1 MTAPTLLPLDVL
13 GSVETAGTVTF
24 GLWLPWVSAADGN
37 SISLKIIHERDQ
49 FLQGIAARE
58 FAMNHSIRAPHG
70 DFWSVTVPIAGTP
83 PATAASAW
91 GSPGRYV
98 YRYQID
104 NPNVGT
110 LDWIIDPFA
119 REFGVGRMSAF
130 TLGYQPYT
138 WSATETGWRTPALA
152 DLVVYEVNIA
162 ELGGNFDRVQDFLG
176 YLADLGVNA
185 IEVMPLSNAG
195 AAVDWGYLPIGYF
208 GVDGRFGKRSDFQA
222 LVDAAHQH
230 GIAVIVDVVYGHT
243 GVDFPYYDAYTRL
256 RYHENPFMGPFA
268 KDYFSNFGKSTDF
281 GRPLT
286 RDYFF
291 SVNHHWLEV
300 YHVDGFR
307 YDCVPNYWDGPLG
320 VGYASLVYE
329 TYQLTKSKLA
339 GPPSDWRRF
348 DAGPAEPLRLIQCAE
363 QLEGPEEILRTT
375 YSNTTWQNAT
385 FDAAK
390 SVARGDR
397 GPLTD
402 LGLRLGLFG
411 YCEQA
416 DSNGDLIPKTA
427 LQYLENH
434 DHERFICNFGLT
446 NPDEAANPLFLE
458 GDRSRWFM
466 LQPYLIAILMS
477 KGIPMLWQGEEFAEN
492 YFLPDFG
499 AGRVALLRPL
509 RWDFFYDDAG
519 QDVVSLVRKL
529 LRLRRNRPQ
538 LRAGQ
543 YFFFNHWE
551 RYQSCGVLLFAR
563 YDDTAYTLVAVN
575 TTDTE
580 QTVPFGS
587 RSPATTSRNCTAVTS
602 ASKPLAR
609 CRKRRSRSPRTT
621 AASGPRSHPERQHG
635 RRPNARSSPATSD
648 AAICATTSAKANAW
662 KTQGGRGRPA
672 V

>member
-1 MTAPTLLPLDVL
+1 MTAGPRLKGGSRFAGHRCWWGGTDGQPIAERGQRRHMTTAPTLLPLDTL
-13 GSVETAGTVTF
+13 GAVETAGTVTF

-37 SISLKIIHERDQ
+37 SVSVKIIHEHDQ
-49 FLQGIAARE
+49 FLQDIPAFE
-58 FAMNHSIRAPHG
+58 FAMSHSIRAPHG
-70 DFWSVTVPIAGTP
+70 DFWSVTVAVAATLPPTP
-83 PATAASAW
+83 RSAW
-91 GSPGRYV
+91 GSSGRYV

-138 WSATETGWRTPALA
+138 WSAAELDWRTPALA

-162 ELGGNFDRVQDFLG
+162 EFGGDLDRARELLA

-195 AAVDWGYLPIGYF
+195 ASVDWGYLPIGYF
-208 GVDGRFGKRSDFQA
+208 GVDERFGKRSDFQA
-222 LVDAAHQH
+222 LVDLAHQH

-243 GVDFPYYDAYTRL
+243 GVGFPYYDAYTRL
-256 RYHENPFMGPFA
+256 GYHENPFMGPFA

-281 GRPLT
+281 RRPLT

-329 TYQLTKSKLA
+329 TYQLTKAKLA
-339 GPPSDWRRF
+339 GPPSHWSRF
-348 DAGPAEPLRLIQCAE
+348 DGGAGEPLRLIQCAE
-363 QLEGPEEILRTT
+363 QLEGPEEILQTT
-375 YSNTTWQNAT
+375 YSNCTWQNGT
-385 FDAAK
+385 FDAAR

-397 GPLTD
+397 RRLAD
-402 LGLRLGLFG
+402 WGLRLGLFG
-411 YCEQA
+411 YPEQA
-416 DSNGDLIPKTA
+416 ASNGELIPKTA

-446 NPDEAANPLFLE
+446 NPDEAGNPLFFE

-466 LQPYLIAILMS
+466 LQPYLIATFMS
-477 KGIPMLWQGEEFAEN
+477 KGIPMLWQGEEFGEN

-499 AGRVALLRPL
+499 AGRVALPRPL
-509 RWDFFYDDAG
+509 RWDFFYDADAQG
-519 QDVVSLVRKL
+519 VVWLVRKL
-529 LRLRRNRPQ
+529 LRLRTERPQ
-538 LRAGQ
+538 LREGRY
-543 YFFFNHWE
+543 YFFDHWQ
-551 RYQSCGVLLFAR
+551 RYQSRGLLLFAR
-563 YDDTAYTLVAVN
+563 YADSQYTLVAVN
-575 TTDTE
+575 ITESDQTT
-580 QTVPFGS
+580 PFWFPVAGDYAEELHGGDLGLKDVVALQETQLVIPS
-587 RSPATTSRNCTAVTS
+587 HYGRIWTALT
-602 ASKPLAR
+602 P
-609 CRKRRSRSPRTT
+609 
-621 AASGPRSHPERQHG
+621 
-635 RRPNARSSPATSD
+635 
-648 AAICATTSAKANAW
+648 
-662 KTQGGRGRPA
+662 
-672 V
+672 